1 MSHHHEIKI
10 ANPGT
15 REALNESGAAPE
27 LHWADT
33 GTRNTS
39 TGDPRGVELRLTN
52 PHEYYVNFSI
62 LMNQRRGLLNEANA
76 SLILT
81 GFSVLH

>member
-1 MSHHHEIKI
+1 MKI

-15 REALNESGAAPE
+15 REALDESVAAPE

-39 TGDPRGVELRLTN
+39 TGDPRGVAKLTN

-62 LMNQRRGLLNEANA
+62 HMNQWRGLLNEANA
-76 SLILT
+76 SLIFT
-81 GFSVLH
+81 DF

>member
-1 MSHHHEIKI
+1 M
-10 ANPGT
+10 NPVQPLSCIG
-15 REALNESGAAPE
+15 LI
-27 LHWADT
+27 LH
-33 GTRNTS
+33 TRNTS

-52 PHEYYVNFSI
+52 PHEYYVNSSI

-81 GFSVLH
+81 DFSVLH